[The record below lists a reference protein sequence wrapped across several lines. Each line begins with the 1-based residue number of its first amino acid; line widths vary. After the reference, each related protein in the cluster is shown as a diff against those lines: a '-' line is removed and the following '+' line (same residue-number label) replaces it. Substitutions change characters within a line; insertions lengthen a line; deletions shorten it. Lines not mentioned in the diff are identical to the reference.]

1 MTRQVLTVSPSEP
14 RSHRTIAQALGAAR
28 SGSII
33 NVMPGEYSENVVIQ
47 VPVTITADGG
57 RGSVVIE
64 PQRGAAVLM
73 ASEAATLVGLVL
85 RTRDKDQAA
94 VDVARGRLTV
104 DSCDIQADA
113 WAGALARNKAALV
126 MRDSQVENPTGAGV
140 VVIENAEGSLDRC
153 TIENIGTSA
162 VVIGAGANPVIRD
175 CTIRDVRGNGICA
188 TERGGGSVEDCD
200 ISGTDGPA
208 IALQKE
214 STTNILR
221 CRVHDVTDAG
231 LYIMSK
237 SRLTVEDCEI
247 TDTGGPGVALADGA
261 DPLVRRLRV
270 MRARGH
276 GIQVL
281 GRSRGAFER
290 CEISDIGVPSL
301 WVGEGSDPVFTD
313 SRISDCGDM
322 AVVVLDDALGT
333 FEDLEIRDVR
343 QHGIGI
349 RTGANPLF
357 RRLSLAGCQGHGIVV
372 LEKGRGRIEDSVV
385 SDTRF
390 AGLRATDGGSPELK
404 GTRIQ
409 GSADVGVLIDEDGS
423 AALRD
428 CDIFDANTDGVAV
441 EAGGDISLTRSRVHH
456 CGGAGVRLAED
467 GRAALT
473 SCEVFENDKD
483 GLLIG
488 SSQPIVVRDC
498 SVKDNGGAGIRQTVP
513 NPRVTVEELVSD
525 GNTKRDSYGSATATS
540 SPRTTRQSSR
550 SDERGKDE
558 QKDSKRGAK
567 PAESVDALIG
577 ELKNLVG
584 LEGVKHEVQTLVNLN
599 RLAARRREMGLP
611 VPPMSRHLVFAG
623 PPGTGKTTVAR
634 LYGQILSALGVLHEG
649 HVVEVARADLVAQI
663 IGGTAIKTTEVFES
677 AMGGVFFV
685 DEAYTLASGEGG
697 SGPDFGREAIDTLVK
712 LMEDHRDDVVVI
724 AAGYSHE
731 MRKFLQT
738 NPGLASR
745 FSRTVEFENYSV
757 PELITIVEQ
766 QCEKHHYRLDD
777 GARAA
782 LHRYFEG
789 MPRDATFGNGRS
801 ARKVFEE
808 MIDRQAHRLAES
820 FDATAEDLTSLV
832 AADVGEVA
840 GTGVGAGAR
849 DRDEAHV
856 ADMLSQLESMV
867 GLGSVKREV
876 TNMVNLLASAQ
887 RRQAAGLPVPSLS
900 RHLIFSG
907 APGTGKTTVARLYG
921 KILTALGVLAQGQLV
936 ECARSDL
943 VGEYVGHTA
952 QKTKDAF
959 DRARGG
965 VMFIDEAY
973 TLAPANGSGND
984 FGREAIDTLVKL
996 MEDHRDE
1003 VVVIAAGYSDE
1014 MERFIESNP
1023 GLASRFS
1030 HTIEFENYE
1039 PDELVTILGQHAATS
1054 GYEMT
1059 EDTEAALLAY
1069 FEQVARGRSFGN
1081 GRFARKILDGMI
1093 TRHAGRISSI
1103 ADPSTED
1110 LRTLVL
1116 ADLG

>member
-1 MTRQVLTVSPSEP
+1 VSPSEP
-14 RSHRTIAQALGAAR
+14 RCHRTITQALTAAR

-33 NVMPGEYSENVVIQ
+33 NVLPGEYSENVVIQ

-64 PQRGAAVLM
+64 AQKGAAVLM
-73 ASEAATLVGLVL
+73 AGEAATLVGLVL
-85 RTRDKDQAA
+85 RTTDKDQAA
-94 VDVARGRLTV
+94 LDVARGRLTV
-104 DSCDIQADA
+104 ESCDIEADA
-113 WAGALARNKAALV
+113 WAGALARNRAALV
-126 MRDSQVENPTGAGV
+126 MRDCNVENPTGAGI
-140 VVIENAEGSLDRC
+140 VVIENAEGSIDRC
-153 TIENIGTSA
+153 SIEQIGTSA
-162 VVIGAGANPVIRD
+162 VVIGAGANPVVRD

-188 TERGGGSVEDCD
+188 TERARGSIEDCD

-208 IALQKE
+208 IALQKDA
-214 STTNILR
+214 TTNVRR
-221 CRVHDVTDAG
+221 CRVHEVGDAG
-231 LYIMSK
+231 LYVMSK

-247 TDTGGPGVALADGA
+247 TDAGGPGVALADGA
-261 DPLVRRLRV
+261 DPLIRGLRV
-270 MRARGH
+270 MRTRGH

-281 GRSRGAFER
+281 GKSRGAFER
-290 CEISDIGVPSL
+290 CEISDVGVPGL
-301 WVGEGSDPVFTD
+301 WVGESSDPVFTS
-313 SRISDCGDM
+313 SRITDCGDM
-322 AVVVLDDALGT
+322 AVVISDDALGT

-349 RTGANPLF
+349 RSGANPLF

-372 LEKGRGRIEDSVV
+372 LEKGRGRIEDSVI
-385 SDTRF
+385 SDTRY
-390 AGLRATDGGSPELK
+390 AGVRATDGGSPELK

-409 GSADVGVLIDEDGS
+409 GSADVGVLVGEDGS

-428 CDIFDANTDGVAV
+428 CDIIDANTDGVAV
-441 EAGGDISLTRSRVHH
+441 EGGGDVSLTRSRVMR
-456 CGGAGVRLAED
+456 CGGAGIRLAEE

-473 SCEVFENDKD
+473 SCDVFENDGD
-483 GLLIG
+483 GVLIG
-488 SSQPIVVRDC
+488 SNQPIVVRDC
-498 SVKDNGGAGIRQTVP
+498 SVRDNAGAGLRQTVP
-513 NPRVTVEELVSD
+513 NPRVTVEDLVSQ
-525 GNTKRDSYGSATATS
+525 GNTKRDSYGNATATA
-540 SPRTTRQSSR
+540 SPRLREQSSTDR
-550 SDERGKDE
+550 NGEDQNDK
-558 QKDSKRGAK
+558 KRGAK
-567 PAESVDALIG
+567 QPESVDTLLS
-577 ELKNLVG
+577 ELGALVG
-584 LEGVKHEVQTLVNLN
+584 LDGVKHEVQTLVNLN
-599 RLAARRREMGLP
+599 RLAQRRREMGLP
-611 VPPMSRHLVFAG
+611 VPPMGRHLIFAG

-634 LYGQILSALGVLHEG
+634 LYGQILMALGVLREG

-677 AMGGVFFV
+677 ALGGVLFV

-745 FSRTVEFENYSV
+745 FTRTIEFENYAV
-757 PELITIVEQ
+757 PELVTIVEQ
-766 QCEKHHYRLDD
+766 QCATHHYQLDD
-777 GARAA
+777 GARKA
-782 LHRYFEG
+782 LTRYFEQ

-820 FDATAEDLTSLV
+820 FDATADDLTSLV
-832 AADVGEVA
+832 AEDVGEIA
-840 GTGVGAGAR
+840 GTGISAGAR
-849 DRDEAHV
+849 GRDEANV
-856 ADMLSQLESMV
+856 AEMLGQLEGMV
-867 GLGSVKREV
+867 GLGSVKLEV

-887 RRQAAGLPVPSLS
+887 RRKAAGLPVPSLS

-936 ECARSDL
+936 ECARADL
-943 VGEYVGHTA
+943 VGEYLGHTA
-952 QKTKDAF
+952 QRTKEAF

-965 VMFIDEAY
+965 VLFIDEAY
-973 TLAPANGSGND
+973 TLAPQESRGND

-1003 VVVIAAGYSDE
+1003 VVVIAAGYSAE
-1014 MERFIESNP
+1014 MDRFIETNP

-1039 PDELVTILGQHAATS
+1039 PDELVTILEQHAAAS
-1054 GYEMT
+1054 GYELADAT
-1059 EDTEAALLAY
+1059 REALLAY
-1069 FEQVARGRSFGN
+1069 FKTVDRGRSFGN
-1081 GRFARKILDGMI
+1081 GRFARKALDGMI
-1093 TRHAGRISSI
+1093 TRHAGRISTN
-1103 ADPSTED
+1103 AAPTTED
-1110 LRTLVL
+1110 LRLL
-1116 ADLG
+1116 LPEDIR

>member
-1 MTRQVLTVSPSEP
+1 MTRQVLTVSPTAP
-14 RSHRTIAQALGAAR
+14 RSHRTIGQALAAAR

-33 NVMPGEYSENVVIQ
+33 NVLPGEYSENVVIQ

-57 RGSVVIE
+57 RGSVVIDAHK
-64 PQRGAAVLM
+64 GAAVLM

-85 RTRDKDQAA
+85 RSQDKEQAA

-104 DSCDIQADA
+104 DACDVDAEA
-113 WAGALARNKAALV
+113 WAGALARNGAALV
-126 MRDSQVENPTGAGV
+126 MRDCHVENRAGAGV
-140 VVIENAEGSLDRC
+140 VVIENAGGSVDGC

-162 VVIGAGANPVIRD
+162 VVIGAGANPVIRN
-175 CTIRDVRGNGICA
+175 CAIREVRGNGVCA
-188 TERGGGSVEDCD
+188 TELAAGSVEDCE

-208 IALQKE
+208 IALQKD
-214 STTNILR
+214 SKTNIVR
-221 CRVHDVTDAG
+221 CRVHDVGDAG

-237 SRLTVEDCEI
+237 ARLTIEDCEI
-247 TDTGGPGVALADGA
+247 TDTGGPGVALAEGA
-261 DPLVRRLRV
+261 DPLVRALRV
-270 MRARGH
+270 RRARGN
-276 GIQVL
+276 GVQVL

-290 CEISDIGVPSL
+290 CDISEIGVPGL

-313 SRISDCGDM
+313 SRIADCGDM
-322 AVVVLDDALGT
+322 AVVVSDEALGT
-333 FEDLEIRDVR
+333 FEDIEIRDVR
-343 QHGIGI
+343 QHGVGI
-349 RTGANPLF
+349 RTGANPVF
-357 RRLSLAGCQGHGIVV
+357 RRLSLAGCQGHGVVV
-372 LEKGRGRIEDSVV
+372 LDKGRGRIEDSVI

-390 AGLRATDGGSPELK
+390 AGLRSTLGGSPELK

-409 GSADVGVLIDEDGS
+409 GSADVGVLVGEDGS

-428 CDIFDANTDGVAV
+428 CDILDANTDGVAV
-441 EAGGDISLTRSRVHH
+441 EARGDISLTRSQVHR

-473 SCEVFENDKD
+473 SCELFENDKD

-498 SVKDNGGAGIRQTVP
+498 AVRRNGGAGIRQTVP
-513 NPRVTVEELVSD
+513 NPRVNVEELVSE
-525 GNTKRDSYGSATATS
+525 GNAKRDSYGGATAAS
-540 SPRTTRQSSR
+540 SPRTSRTSR
-550 SDERGKDE
+550 SDERGGDE
-558 QKDSKRGAK
+558 QKDQQRGAQ
-567 PAESVDALIG
+567 PAESVDALIA
-577 ELKNLVG
+577 ELKALVG
-584 LEGVKHEVQTLVNLN
+584 LDGVKHEVQTLVNLN
-599 RLAARRREMGLP
+599 RLAARRRQMGLP

-634 LYGQILSALGVLHEG
+634 LYGQILSALEVLHEG

-663 IGGTAIKTTEVFES
+663 IGGTAIKTTEVFDS
-677 AMGGVFFV
+677 ALGGVLFV
-685 DEAYTLASGEGG
+685 DEAYTLSSGEGG
-697 SGPDFGREAIDTLVK
+697 TGPDFGREAIDTLVK
-712 LMEDHRDDVVVI
+712 LMEDHRDEVVVI

-745 FSRTVEFENYSV
+745 FSRTIEFENYSA
-757 PELITIVEQ
+757 PELVTIVEQ

-782 LHRYFEG
+782 LHRHFER

-820 FDATAEDLTSLV
+820 FDATADDLTLLV
-832 AADVGEVA
+832 AEDVGAVA
-840 GTGVGAGAR
+840 GKGIGADAGE
-849 DRDEAHV
+849 RDEAHV
-856 ADMLSQLESMV
+856 ADMLAQLEGMV
-867 GLGSVKREV
+867 GLRSVKREV

-887 RRQAAGLPVPSLS
+887 RRRAAGLPIPSLS

-921 KILTALGVLAQGQLV
+921 KILTALGVLADGQLV

-943 VGEYVGHTA
+943 VGEYIGHTA
-952 QKTKDAF
+952 QKTKDVF

-973 TLAPANGSGND
+973 TLAPPGATND
-984 FGREAIDTLVKL
+984 YGREAIDTLVKL

-1014 MERFIESNP
+1014 MERFIAANP

-1039 PDELVTILGQHAATS
+1039 PDELVTIVSQHAAMS
-1054 GYEMT
+1054 GYEVT
-1059 EDTEAALLAY
+1059 EELTGKLLAY
-1069 FEQVARGRSFGN
+1069 FGQVPRDRSFGN
-1081 GRFARKILDGMI
+1081 GRFARKVVDEMI
-1093 TRHAGRISSI
+1093 TRQAGRISSI
-1103 ADPSTED
+1103 ADPSTAD
-1110 LRTLVL
+1110 LRTLL
-1116 ADLG
+1116 PEDLR